1 MFLDIATSIY
11 IWGKYPGRGK
21 SSVEQEVEQER
32 EIEEGMKS
40 EEDIPEK
47 GRKKPSGKSRYE
59 KPYRLLVAIFLGAI
73 LLYTFYIGQLLWGII
88 TDILILRL
96 FFLMRQE
103 RRYFRECDL
112 NEDEAGIPH
121 DPQMKRRVRVV
132 NIMLTLFVLGLVIY
146 SYFTYQLIWGIVAG
160 LMILLYMHMLL
171 FSGDN
176 L

>member
-1 MFLDIATSIY
+1 ME
-11 IWGKYPGRGK
+11 R
-21 SSVEQEVEQER
+21 EVERDR
-32 EIEEGMKS
+32 EIEAENKS
-40 EEDIPEK
+40 GGDIPEK
-47 GRKKPSGKSRYE
+47 GRKVPSGKSRYE
-59 KPYRLLVAIFLGAI
+59 KPYHLLLAIFLGAI

-103 RRYFRECDL
+103 RRYFREYDL
-112 NEDEAGIPH
+112 NEDEAGTPH
-121 DPQMKRRVRVV
+121 DPQMKRKVRLA

-146 SYFTYQLIWGIVAG
+146 SYFTYQLIWGIVGG

>member
-1 MFLDIATSIY
+1 M
-11 IWGKYPGRGK
+11 
-21 SSVEQEVEQER
+21 
-32 EIEEGMKS
+32 
-40 EEDIPEK
+40 
-47 GRKKPSGKSRYE
+47 
-59 KPYRLLVAIFLGAI
+59 AIFLGAI

-88 TDILILRL
+88 TDVLILRL

-103 RRYFRECDL
+103 RRYFLECDL
-112 NEDEAGIPH
+112 NEDEAGTPH
-121 DPQMKRRVRVV
+121 DPQMKRKVRVA

-146 SYFTYQLIWGIVAG
+146 SYFTYQLIWGIVGG

>member
-1 MFLDIATSIY
+1 M
-11 IWGKYPGRGK
+11 
-21 SSVEQEVEQER
+21 EQEVEQEM
-32 EIEEGMKS
+32 EIEEGTKS

-47 GRKKPSGKSRYE
+47 GRKEPSRKSRYE

-112 NEDEAGIPH
+112 NEDEAGVPH
-121 DPQMKRRVRVV
+121 DPRMKRKVRVV

-146 SYFTYQLIWGIVAG
+146 SYFTYQLIWGIVGG